1 MNDEFHPS
9 TNHHHHHR
17 YDVIQPQGIE
27 CDGVMGVEH
36 IFVIKRGSVIFFRNL
51 EPIIECLQG
60 KYGISF
66 LF

>member
-9 TNHHHHHR
+9 TNHHHHHHR

-36 IFVIKRGSVIFFRNL
+36 IFVIKRGSVIFF
-51 EPIIECLQG
+51 E
-60 KYGISF
+60 ISS
-66 LF
+66 LLLNASR